1 MKHFITKCLESIYG
15 STVKIKNSRSVS
27 GGSINQCQVLELS
40 NGTAVFL
47 KLNENPPNDFF
58 TAEQKS
64 LNLLRS
70 VPDGPRVPKP
80 ISLGP
85 GTKYA
90 KLLMLEYIEPASPTD
105 GFYETFAQALA
116 HCHRSTQCFY
126 GLDHDNYIGRTDQIN
141 TEEKDP
147 IVFFRENRIRFQQ
160 KLARQ
165 SGLIDKILDNKLDH
179 LNDKLASLLD
189 VSGEKPA
196 LVHGDLWSG
205 NYFADR
211 NQVPCIFD
219 PAAHYGLRESDLAMT
234 ELFGRLPQS
243 FYDAYH
249 EAFPLNPGY
258 ETRKDLYNLY
268 HLLNH
273 LNLFGR
279 SYLSQVE
286 ATVNHY
292 LR

>member
-1 MKHFITKCLESIYG
+1 MKHYLIQCLESVYG
-15 STVKIKNSRSVS
+15 PTVKIKQSRSVG

-40 NGTAVFL
+40 NGTSIFL
-47 KLNENPPNDFF
+47 KVNANPPNDFF
-58 TAEQKS
+58 TAEQKG

-70 VPDGPRVPKP
+70 IHNGPRVPKP
-80 ISLGP
+80 IAIGP
-85 GTKYA
+85 GTNQA
-90 KLLMLEYIEPASPTD
+90 KLFLLEYIEQASPKD
-105 GFYETFAQALA
+105 GFYETFAQTLA
-116 HCHRSTQCFY
+116 NCHRATQNFY
-126 GLDHDNYIGRTDQIN
+126 GLDHDNYIGSTDQIN
-141 TEEKDP
+141 TQEADP

-165 SGLIDKILDNKLDH
+165 SGLINKELDNKLDL

-189 VSGEKPA
+189 VTGEIPA

-234 ELFGRLPQS
+234 ELFGRLPQK

-258 ETRKDLYNLY
+258 ENRKDLYNLY